1 MIFASDNIK
10 FLSMKIFA
18 PIAQTDRKHISGS
31 RKSRSSSPPGHVI
44 SIRSLGRSQD
54 QQDMVGLR

>member
-31 RKSRSSSPPGHVI
+31 RNIEILDPGHVI